1 MQRATSPDASRQPK
15 TECPDARPHSSG
27 LLGMLE
33 ARQAD
38 RPVCQRCHQG
48 RRDGNERFVR
58 RLSRDADGQVLL
70 GGAVLA
76 LAALAC
82 LLALPNV
89 TYVIVQKVQAQ
100 TAADAGAF
108 TGSIWLARALNL
120 TAGINIGIRSVYE
133 WETVLTVGEA
143 LAQALYS
150 DTLDPSVRA
159 MGQGITLA
167 LFGSSNPVTVHSV
180 EYPASIRMLDSTV
193 RWLSALQ
200 DDIVSSFQQV
210 AARMGTDA
218 ACSNMNVR
226 SPSQTAGGWT
236 LAPTDTTIPLLVS
249 SVTGD
254 SLLYE
259 ELDQLAAGL
268 ESIPTGDSNVGPAE
282 GMIVISPVGEDTTD
296 IWAYYGASSAWY
308 DVKQWAHYYMDYIQQ
323 VFQDTRTGRIDTGY
337 RFFKKP
343 GDPPWNDYKNV
354 KLWPDPR
361 QPGDSWVA
369 RYDTTAT
376 FHILDAR
383 PGNNKYKIDTCVYV
397 THRVPKWL
405 PLGPWN
411 WTGYESG
418 DSILT
423 LPGLESLGLVYDS
436 SKVIPTGF
444 YSGAES
450 TVGYVGP
457 KVRPRRVNPNRGLY
471 TVSYVWR
478 QGASSSPYGPA
489 PPMGGIYFARGAVAA
504 MSPLFTVARAE
515 PYLTVSDSSGAEYFF
530 APSWDVRLTPLD
542 SLGVAEIIND
552 TAYAGHS
559 RGSFDNLQNLRRCAL
574 LP

>member
-1 MQRATSPDASRQPK
+1 M
-15 TECPDARPHSSG
+15 
-27 LLGMLE
+27 LVLG
-33 ARQAD
+33 
-38 RPVCQRCHQG
+38 
-48 RRDGNERFVR
+48 
-58 RLSRDADGQVLL
+58 
-70 GGAVLA
+70 
-76 LAALAC
+76 ALAC

-89 TYVIVQKVQAQ
+89 TYVVVQKVQAQ

-133 WETVLTVGEA
+133 WETVLTTGEA

-180 EYPASIRMLDSTV
+180 EYPGSIRMLDSTA

-200 DDIVSSFQQV
+200 DDIASSFLQV
-210 AARMGTDA
+210 AARMGTEA
-218 ACSNMNVR
+218 ACSNMNV
-226 SPSQTAGGWT
+226 SSSSQTAGGRV
-236 LAPTDTTIPLLVS
+236 LVPTDPTIPLLVS
-249 SVTGD
+249 SSTGD
-254 SLLYE
+254 SLMYE
-259 ELDQLAAGL
+259 DLNQLATGL
-268 ESIPTGDSNVGPAE
+268 ESIPTGDGNIGPAK
-282 GMIVISPVGEDTTD
+282 GIIVISPIGGDTTN
-296 IWAYYGASSAWY
+296 IWAYYGDSSNWY
-308 DVKQWAHYYMDYIQQ
+308 DVKQWVHYYMDYIQQ

-343 GDPPWNDYKNV
+343 GDPPWNNYKNV
-354 KLWPDPR
+354 KLWPNPR

-376 FHILDAR
+376 FHILDAQ

-397 THRVPKWL
+397 SHRVPKWL
-405 PLGPWN
+405 PTGPWN
-411 WTGYESG
+411 WTGYQSG
-418 DSILT
+418 DSALP
-423 LPGLESLGLVYDS
+423 LPGLEPLGLVYDS
-436 SKVIPTGF
+436 STIMPTGF

-450 TVGYVGP
+450 TVGYLGP
-457 KVRPRRVNPNRGLY
+457 KVRPRRVNPNRELH
-471 TVSYVWR
+471 TVSYAWR
-478 QGASSSPYGPA
+478 QGISSSPYGPV
-489 PPMGGIYFARGAVAA
+489 PPMGGIYSLRSAA
-504 MSPLFTVARAE
+504 AATRPLFTVARAE
-515 PYLTVSDSSGAEYFF
+515 PYLTVSDPSGAEYFF

-542 SLGVAEIIND
+542 SLGVAEITSD

-559 RGSFDNLQNLRRCAL
+559 RGSLDNLQDLRKHAL